1 MSDSA
6 VEAGEGGRERRGFF
20 RVRTRIAVRARLASE
35 TEAQAFLSELA
46 SRREGPSLPI
56 DPILALRLDRL
67 EQKLDLV
74 LSTLRRDAT
83 PPLGVEHQQTITLS
97 GNGLELTPDEPVEPG
112 SDLLVELRI
121 PVSPPRLVRL
131 LARAVTGAAASG
143 ESKERIALTYV
154 AIDEND
160 REAIIR
166 HVFDV
171 ERLER
176 ARRAVASEPA

>member
-1 MSDSA
+1 VSA
-6 VEAGEGGRERRGFF
+6 SPSIDAEGRERRSYF
-20 RVRTRIAVRARLASE
+20 RVRTRVSVRYRQASE
-35 TEAQAFLSELA
+35 QEAQTFLSELA

-67 EQKLDLV
+67 EQKLDLI
-74 LSTLRRDAT
+74 LATLRRDAEQ
-83 PPLGVEHQQTITLS
+83 PLGSEHQQTITLS
-97 GNGLELTPDEPVEPG
+97 GNGLEIVSDEPVEPG
-112 SDLLVELRI
+112 CEILVELRI
-121 PVSPPRLVRL
+121 PVSPPRVVRA
-131 LARAVTGAAASG
+131 LARAVTSVSGAN
-143 ESKERIALTYV
+143 ESKGKIALTFE

-176 ARRAVASEPA
+176 ARRTVASEPA

>member
-1 MSDSA
+1 MNAPPPDD
-6 VEAGEGGRERRGFF
+6 VGGRERRSYF
-20 RVRTRIAVRARLASE
+20 RVRTRIAVRHRPVSE
-35 TEAQAFLSELA
+35 EEAQAFLSELA

-56 DPILALRLDRL
+56 DPVLALRLDRL

-74 LSTLRRDAT
+74 LATLRRDVE
-83 PPLGVEHQQTITLS
+83 PPLGSENQQTVTLS
-97 GNGLELTPDEPVEPG
+97 GNGLEIVSDDDIEPG
-112 SDLLVELRI
+112 SEVLVELRI
-121 PVSPPRLVRL
+121 PASPPRIVRA
-131 LARAVTGAAASG
+131 LARAVTGVGVAG
-143 ESKERIALTYV
+143 ESKGRLALAFE

-176 ARRAVASEPA
+176 ARRTVASDPT